1 MGLSLLCP
9 EAVPLSS
16 LNWLTDRPPFVPQLL
31 KLPCIRSR
39 KDTNQSVNSPPPPPQ
54 ASTEAGIKATPS
66 CPMGSVLSQSGA
78 RLHLSPLLD
87 SSDYFLSHI
96 FPMARC
102 LGCYPGTSPAKY
114 EEVSS
119 VSRPQFFVLSHS
131 EGNHRMD
138 SPHQITRLG

>member
-1 MGLSLLCP
+1 MLPTLSFFDTTARLTSLLNI
-9 EAVPLSS
+9 LQSS
-16 LNWLTDRPPFVPQLL
+16 YL
-31 KLPCIRSR
+31 
-39 KDTNQSVNSPPPPPQ
+39 SPPPPHQ